1 VSNQCLLGV
10 GSLKPDNRPENK
22 RDKRDKRGKGVF
34 PSSIVSWD
42 RLTL

>member
-10 GSLKPDNRPENK
+10 GSPTPDNRLEMK
-22 RDKRDKRGKGVF
+22 RDKRDKRGKGVV